1 MSNDLQTAAAR
12 PLAPAAVHPVDAD
25 QALREQTMGAARIG
39 LWALGLGLGGF
50 LLWATFAPLDE
61 GVVAPGMVAIDTKR
75 KPVQHLSGGIVR
87 EVLVREGQSV
97 ERGQVLV
104 RLDEAV
110 ARANYEATRQ
120 RYLALRA
127 TQGRLQAEQGGRTVI
142 DHHGDVRAGAA
153 DPAIRAQVAAQEQ
166 LLAARQGALAADL
179 RAMEEG
185 IEGQQA
191 VLRAYV
197 SMLEGKRSQHALLS
211 EELVNTRRLVAEG
224 YAPRNRELELQRQV
238 AELAAAQSE
247 LQGNISRAQRSVAEL
262 QQKSISRRQEF
273 RAETQGQ
280 LAEVNR
286 EAQGEAE
293 KFRALTDDLARIE
306 LRAPVA
312 GQVVG
317 LAVQNAGAVI
327 QPAQKLMDIVPA
339 DEALLLEAQV
349 QPHFIDRVRAGLPVD
364 IRFSAFAHTPSLV
377 VVGYVVSVSGD
388 LVMDPQTG
396 AGHYLAR
403 VAVTADGM
411 KTLGARRMQAGMPA
425 EVIFRT
431 GERTL
436 LTYLLGPLTKRMA
449 ASMKEE

>member
-1 MSNDLQTAAAR
+1 MSNELQTAAAH
-12 PLAPAAVHPVDAD
+12 PLATPATHAVDAD
-25 QALREQTMGAARIG
+25 RALREQTMHAARIG

-50 LLWATFAPLDE
+50 LLWATLAPLDE
-61 GVVAPGMVAIDTKR
+61 GVVAPGLVAIDTKR

-97 ERGQVLV
+97 ERDQVLV

-127 TQGRLQAEQGGRTVI
+127 TQGRLQAEQGGRSVI
-142 DHHGDVRAGAA
+142 EHHGDLRASAA
-153 DPAIRAQVAAQEQ
+153 DPAIRAQMATQQQ

-179 RAMEEG
+179 RAVEEG
-185 IEGQQA
+185 IEGQEA
-191 VLRAYV
+191 VLRAYAA
-197 SMLEGKRSQHALLS
+197 MLESKRSQHALLS
-211 EELVNTRRLVAEG
+211 EELVNTRRLVADG

-238 AELAAAQSE
+238 ADLAAAQSE
-247 LQGNISRAQRSVAEL
+247 LQGNIARAHRAVAEL
-262 QQKSISRRQEF
+262 RQKAIARRQEF

-293 KFRALTDDLARIE
+293 KFRALTNELARIE
-306 LRAPVA
+306 IRAPVA

-377 VVGYVVSVSGD
+377 VAGHVVSVSGD
-388 LVMDPQTG
+388 LVTDPQTE
-396 AGHYLAR
+396 ASYYLAR
-403 VAVTADGM
+403 VAVTAEGL
-411 KTLGARRMQAGMPA
+411 KTLGPRRMQSGMPA
-425 EVIFRT
+425 EVIFKT

-436 LTYLLGPLTKRMA
+436 LTYLLGPLTKRVA